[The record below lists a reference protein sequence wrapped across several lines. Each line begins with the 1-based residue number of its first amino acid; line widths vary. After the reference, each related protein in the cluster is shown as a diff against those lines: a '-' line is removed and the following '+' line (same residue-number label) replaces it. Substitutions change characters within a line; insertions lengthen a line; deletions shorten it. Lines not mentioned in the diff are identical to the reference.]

1 MLGQRRLISPQI
13 WPTFTPASSGLHNS
27 VIINRYKKGMG
38 AHPVLCVCGAEYRL
52 EHHKRAARG
61 TGSIECRVC
70 QETLAD
76 WGGLDAWTAEP
87 IGLRAALIETMFSER
102 QAGQPAL
109 HDRGSQRTL
118 FT

>member
-1 MLGQRRLISPQI
+1 MPGQRRLMLPQI
-13 WPTFTPASSGLHNS
+13 WPTFTTPSSGLHNP
-27 VIINRYKKGMG
+27 VIIYRYKAGMG
-38 AHPVLCVCGAEYRL
+38 AHPVFCACGAEYRL

-76 WGGLDAWTAEP
+76 WRGLDAWTAEP
-87 IGLRAALIETMFSER
+87 IGFRAAPIETMFSER